1 MEISPAEQRLK
12 KLEELYIGGVLS
24 SGGTALSIETLLDI
38 LLVLYDECQSPALR
52 REKRISEFVDFVKPV
67 VNKVKSYR
75 LSRDD
80 FETVRIIGRGAFG
93 EVAVVKMK
101 STEKV
106 YAMKILN
113 KWEMLKRAETACFKE
128 ERDVLVYG
136 DRRWITNLHY
146 AFQDDNYLFLVMDYY
161 VGGDLLTLLSK
172 FEDRIPEDMCK
183 FYIAEMVLAINSLHE
198 LHYVHRDIK
207 PDNVLLDLSGHIVLA
222 DFGSCLR
229 LLEDGTVQSS
239 VAVGTPDY
247 ISPEILRAMEDGHGK
262 YGPEC
267 DWWSLGVCMYEMLY
281 GCTPFYAESLVET
294 YGKIMNHQTRF
305 EFPTDIDESEDCSD
319 LAKDLMKRLI
329 CSADARFGRGG
340 VKDFRDHTW
349 FEGINWENIREIT
362 APFIPEVSSPTD
374 TSNFDVDDSDFKHTD
389 TVPPSSH
396 GIFKGH
402 HLPFVGF
409 TFSKDCQISDTAC
422 LKDSVDVDPKHL
434 ESLAADAFERRI
446 LNLEKENKELQ
457 RKHKEATA
465 TIQRLNSDNA
475 SGASAAAGAAEAE
488 SRQLKEELAIMHKVV
503 AESQSE
509 LSIQEQDL
517 RKARDQRTEIER
529 RMKLVEEEKTALERE
544 LQDLRDKYKLQARE
558 LKDAVAKQK
567 IAIEKYTDSNDQL
580 LKSQGKVKELTRD
593 LRNITEESDEYKR
606 KLDSLKNERR
616 RIEKNV
622 VDLQNQLDEVR
633 SEHVRERKLR
643 ERAEENSQEI
653 EMEME
658 ALKRKHAGKDN
669 TMASLELSQEI
680 SRLKTEIDRKDLE
693 REESMNRLTSKHQN
707 EISDLKYLVQELE
720 INKKELQNQISLFK
734 AKQSDEES
742 IEDLRTSLHHLQSRL
757 DQEERNSASLKED
770 NERLRD
776 DLTYNQTTMESLMAE
791 KSQLEN
797 EMREIYD
804 KRESVTQW
812 EAQISEIIKW
822 VSDEKDARGYLQA
835 LAGKMT
841 EELENLKVMGV
852 SGEDSGRQRWRNRRS
867 QRLDKMELL
876 NLQSSLNSEIQAKTQ
891 INEELNRIKTQYS
904 LMEGKYMEAEDQ
916 KKELLHEVDELR
928 KKVKKMEDSQKS
940 YDWDREQQ
948 DSNSMMDYF
957 KGQFSILNDAK
968 RKQKSSNESMADE
981 DSEDAQSRADSKTNS
996 RTDLQEPTEP
1006 SIPPSPMNTSKHSLA
1021 SEPEKE
1027 PLRSSFSGT
1036 PPGSPK
1042 SSLQKVHKFLYKTFS
1057 VPYKC
1062 NYCTSLLVGV
1072 HRQGITCDEC
1082 GYTCHVHCSD
1092 KAPPV
1097 CPVPADQTKRPMGI
1111 DVNKGIGTAYEGY
1124 VRVPRLGGIKKGWAR
1139 LFVVV
1144 CDFKLF
1150 LFDIPPDRGTP
1161 SPIVQQVLDM
1171 RDEEFSVSQVLPSDV
1186 IHANKKDI
1194 PCIFRVTTSELN
1206 PPGSKHAVLML
1217 AESEMERQRWVGA
1230 LNELQKLLRR
1240 NKLPFKFVFQA
1251 QEVYDNSLSLV
1262 KGTFSAAVLESNR
1275 LLLGTEEGVY
1285 IAELAKDV
1293 LIRIGDKS
1301 EKKPV
1306 FQVELV
1312 PEEQLIVLISGKQR
1326 HIKLLHQSALEGYD
1340 VDPVKIQETKGCQL
1354 FCTNT
1359 GHSSNVATYMC
1370 VAFKRQIIAFELFKH
1385 RQRHR
1390 RVRDMTVP
1398 GQVQFMDL
1406 WEDRLV
1412 VGYQS
1417 YFVIYNVLG
1426 DGGPNALVSHDD
1438 SQLKFLSHSP
1448 VDSMLAVELSDREF
1462 LLAFSVCGV
1471 YVDSYGRK
1479 CRPYEIMWPA
1489 TPTSISYTAPYL
1501 ICYSENSVFVYD
1513 VNSADWIQ
1521 TLCIKKTK
1529 PLNRDGS
1536 LNLIN
1541 NFDALHLI
1549 YFKNSS
1555 KEEDKLQISELFK
1568 GRSVNRNKRRFSFKT
1583 REDERNAKGRSRE
1596 ISAPMSFTHISH
1608 MGPDQKLPN
1617 VSAADRKSRAISGPT
1632 NFSHVAHIGP
1642 NQGMPNLMDLPMARS
1657 SLSSSNSVG
1666 SGDKKK
1672 GRNLFNSRSSDSK
1685 LPRGVNKS
1693 SNGNLSSRDLG
1704 RPVGSS
1710 QRSDLSESPEGS
1722 SYLGEPSPTI
1732 FEKESPVFDSE
1743 IGVRGG
1749 CASLDSS
1756 SSDGSSLGSLARHG
1770 SEEAD
1775 TRQQNIEEW
1784 SHL

>member
-146 AFQDDNYLFLVMDYY
+146 AFQDDNYL
-161 VGGDLLTLLSK
+161 

-329 CSADARFGRGG
+329 CSADARFGRG
-340 VKDFRDHTW
+340 V
-349 FEGINWENIREIT
+349 T

-567 IAIEKYTDSNDQL
+567 IAIEKYTDSNDQ
-580 LKSQGKVKELTRD
+580 D

-804 KRESVTQW
+804 KRESVTQ
-812 EAQISEIIKW
+812 

-957 KGQFSILNDAK
+957 KGQFSILNDGCFDFEIDDGK
-968 RKQKSSNESMADE
+968 GGRLSLTIESSNESMADE

-1124 VRVPRLGGIKKGWAR
+1124 VRNCKTPMLKHFCVFENLCLNVNVPRLGGIKKGWAR

-1521 TLCIKKTK
+1521 TLCIKKIQIPVCVPIYHK
-1529 PLNRDGS
+1529 KLNNNEIGS
-1536 LNLIN
+1536 NHACL
-1541 NFDALHLI
+1541 FHLI
-1549 YFKNSS
+1549 
-1555 KEEDKLQISELFK
+1555 EEDKLQISELFK

-1583 REDERNAKGRSRE
+1583 REDERNAKG
-1596 ISAPMSFTHISH
+1596 
-1608 MGPDQKLPN
+1608 
-1617 VSAADRKSRAISGPT
+1617 ADRKSRAISGPT

-1642 NQGMPNLMDLPMARS
+1642 NQGMPNLMDLPMAR
-1657 SLSSSNSVG
+1657 
-1666 SGDKKK
+1666 
-1672 GRNLFNSRSSDSK
+1672 
-1685 LPRGVNKS
+1685 
-1693 SNGNLSSRDLG
+1693 
-1704 RPVGSS
+1704 
-1710 QRSDLSESPEGS
+1710 
-1722 SYLGEPSPTI
+1722 
-1732 FEKESPVFDSE
+1732 DSE